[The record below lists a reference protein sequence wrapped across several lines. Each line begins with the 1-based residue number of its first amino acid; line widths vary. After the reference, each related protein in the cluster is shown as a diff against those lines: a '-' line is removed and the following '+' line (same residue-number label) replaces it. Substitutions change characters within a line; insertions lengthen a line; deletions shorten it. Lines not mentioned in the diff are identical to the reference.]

1 MQGKG
6 MNIMK
11 KFILAIVSVVMLG
24 GVIPTGHIH
33 DEHCGYDPETNSG
46 CVYEVELFQ
55 DEELGD

>member
-1 MQGKG
+1 

-11 KFILAIVSVVMLG
+11 KIILAIVSVVMLG

-33 DEHCGYDPETNSG
+33 DEHCGYNPETNSG

-55 DEELGD
+55 DEELGN

>member
-1 MQGKG
+1 MKGKG

-11 KFILAIVSVVMLG
+11 KIILAIVSVVMLG

-33 DEHCGYDPETNSG
+33 DERCGYNPETNSG

-55 DEELGD
+55 DEKLGD